1 VKRRIRWVPEAAVRA
16 VHGELIAEHGGVP
29 GMRDPGLLISALASP
44 RNRRVYG
51 EASGIVELAA
61 AYGSAIARNHP
72 FIDGNKRVALMT
84 GFIFLEM
91 NGWQLV
97 ATEVDA
103 VDAMVRLA
111 VGSMSEKAL
120 ADWIRTNSEKIGGA

>member
-1 VKRRIRWVPEAAVRA
+1 
-16 VHGELIAEHGGVP
+16 
-29 GMRDPGLLISALASP
+29 MRDPGLLISALASP

-72 FIDGNKRVALMT
+72 FVDGNKRVALMT
-84 GFIFLEM
+84 VFIFLEM
-91 NGWQLV
+91 NGWRLV

-111 VGSMSEKAL
+111 AGSMSEKEL
-120 ADWIRTNSEKIGGA
+120 ADWIRMNSEKIGGS